1 MEIMEGIKKEM
12 AVKAHRDIMKMGKSL
27 IDDPTCHP
35 ETKELIRQEMEN
47 SRLRMDAFGLDHA

>member
-1 MEIMEGIKKEM
+1 MKIIDGIKKEM
-12 AVKAHRDIMKMGKSL
+12 VIKAHRDIIKMGKSL

-47 SRLRMDAFGLDHA
+47 SHLRMDAFGLEHE